1 MVSFYRQA
9 RQERSTDM
17 ARTVIDLDED
27 MVAEAMRI
35 FGTKTKAKA
44 VRLAMEDAVKRHQR
58 QEFFDAMDAGELDF
72 SEIVESTGPR
82 NADGSR
88 KHDGDHNGGR
98 AA

>member
-1 MVSFYRQA
+1 
-9 RQERSTDM
+9 M

-35 FGTKTKAKA
+35 FGTKTKARA
-44 VRLAMEDAVKRHQR
+44 VRLAMEDAVKRHLR

-72 SEIVESTGPR
+72 SEIVETTGPR
-82 NADGSR
+82 NVDGSLKR
-88 KHDGDHNGGR
+88 DNGRDGGR